1 MELTAEQIETIRMD
15 VYQKGVS
22 MQGLAESLVDHICCS
37 IEASGHTNFDKA
49 YASAMDSF
57 GAGGIKQVQE
67 QTTYLLT
74 FKKEKAMKRFM
85 FILGYLSVCLCTTGF
100 LFKLQHWPGASIML
114 VVGVL
119 ILNFGFLPMFFYD
132 RYKRAIG

>member
-1 MELTAEQIETIRMD
+1 MELTAEQIETIRTD
-15 VYQKGVS
+15 VYRKGVS
-22 MQGLAESLVDHICCS
+22 MEGLAESLVDHICCS
-37 IEASGHTNFDKA
+37 IEANGHSNFADA
-49 YASAMDSF
+49 YAQALQAF
-57 GAGGIKQVQE
+57 GQDGIKQVQE

-114 VVGVL
+114 VLGVL
-119 ILNFGFLPMFFYD
+119 ILNFGCLPLFFYD